1 MGAVSNFV
9 KSVATVLPE
18 IRKPTRKPSLNEKL
32 IWTGIAV
39 IVYMVMAVTPLTG
52 VQIGAQSQ
60 FSYSQIIFASTQGTL
75 MTLGIGPIVTAGLIL
90 QLLAGSEIIK
100 VDFQNPEDRAI
111 FTSATKFLTIIV
123 IVVESSAYLLGGLF
137 GSIPPTASIAIFFEL
152 VAASMIVM
160 LLDELVQKGWGIGS
174 GVSLFILAGV
184 AQKVMWDIFSPL
196 QVPISGGGSTGQASI
211 YAYYGAIPELLN
223 STFAGHPLDA
233 FFRTNAAQFP
243 SIFALILTIV
253 AILIIVYVEGMRI
266 EIPITSTKYR
276 GFSGVY
282 PIKLLYVS
290 NIPVILFS
298 ALVANI
304 SFFFAYLWK
313 IYDYNPLTGQG
324 NFNSWFNY
332 LAQYNTTQISQ
343 AGASASP
350 LTYQPLPGNL
360 IYYMTSPN
368 NILVA
373 NPDYFRALT
382 YVLFAVAFSVM
393 FAKIWVEIGG
403 LSPKAAAKSLIG
415 ADVMIPG
422 FRRTGTSVETILAKY
437 IPVITIIGG
446 IFIGLLASLT
456 SLFGVF
462 GTGIGLLLM
471 IDIIIQY
478 YQMLVKEELES
489 MMPRLGSLL
498 GRT

>member
-1 MGAVSNFV
+1 MGAIKDFV
-9 KSVATVLPE
+9 KGAATVLPE
-18 IRKPTRKPSLNEKL
+18 IKKPVRKPSLNEKL
-32 IWTGIAV
+32 IWTAIAV
-39 IVYMVMAVTPLTG
+39 VVYMVMAVTPLTS

-60 FSYSQIIFASTQGTL
+60 FSYSSVIFASAQGTL

-100 VDFQNPEDRAI
+100 VDFQNPDDRSI
-111 FTSATKFLTIIV
+111 FTSATKLLTIIV
-123 IVVESSAYLLGGLF
+123 IVVESSAYLIGGLF
-137 GSIPPTASIAIFFEL
+137 GSIPASGAIAIFFEL
-152 VAASMIVM
+152 LGASIIVM

-184 AQKVMWDIFSPL
+184 AQKVMWDMFSPL
-196 QVPISGGGSTGQASI
+196 QVTVSSTVSQ
-211 YAYYGAIPELLN
+211 YYGAIPYLI
-223 STFAGHPLDA
+223 SAAFSGHAYDA
-233 FFRTNAAQFP
+233 IFRTSAGNSGFP
-243 SIFALILTIV
+243 TIFGLITTIS
-253 AILIIVYVEGMRI
+253 AILVVVYVEGMRI

-276 GFSGVY
+276 GFAGVY

-313 IYDYNPLTGQG
+313 FYDYNGSTG
-324 NFNSWFNY
+324 NYNHWFNY
-332 LAQYNTTQISQ
+332 LAQYNITTVQ
-343 AGASASP
+343 AANATP
-350 LTYQPLPGNL
+350 LTYQPLKGSL

-368 NILVA
+368 DILLPNA
-373 NPDYFRALT
+373 DYVRALT

-403 LSPKAAAKSLIG
+403 LSPKAAAKNLIG

-422 FRRTGTSVETILAKY
+422 FRRTGASVEAILGKY

-462 GTGIGLLLM
+462 GTGVGLLLM
-471 IDIIIQY
+471 VDIIIQY
-478 YQMLVKEELES
+478 YQMLVKEQLES
-489 MMPRLGSLL
+489 MMPRLGAML

>member
-1 MGAVSNFV
+1 MGAVSNFI
-9 KSVATVLPE
+9 KAVATVLPE
-18 IRKPTRKPSLNEKL
+18 IRKPIRKPSLNEKL

-52 VQIGAQSQ
+52 VQVGAQSQ
-60 FSYSQIIFASTQGTL
+60 SSYSSIIFASTQGSL

-123 IVVESSAYLLGGLF
+123 IVVEASAYLIGGLF
-137 GSIPPTASIAIFFEL
+137 GSIAPNASIAIFFEL
-152 VAASMIVM
+152 VAASIIVM

-184 AQKVMWDIFSPL
+184 AQKLMWDIFSPL
-196 QVPISGGGSTGQASI
+196 LVPISGGGNTGVPVVQ
-211 YAYYGAIPELLN
+211 AYYGAIPELLN
-223 STFAGHPLDA
+223 STFSGQAFNA
-233 FFRTNAAQFP
+233 FFRTNAPQFP
-243 SIFALILTIV
+243 SIFGLILTAV

-276 GFSGVY
+276 GFAGVY

-298 ALVANI
+298 ALIANI
-304 SFFFAYLWK
+304 SFFFAYMWK
-313 IYDYNPLTGQG
+313 SFGSTNQG
-324 NFNSWFNY
+324 WIKY
-332 LAQYNTTQISQ
+332 LAQYNTTQILSQ
-343 AGASASP
+343 GANASP
-350 LTYQPLPGNL
+350 LTYQPLPGSL
-360 IYYMTSPN
+360 IYYMTSPQ
-368 NILVA
+368 NILGP
-373 NPDYFRALT
+373 NPDYIRALT
-382 YVLFAVAFSVM
+382 YILFAVAFSVM

-415 ADVMIPG
+415 ADVMVPG
-422 FRRTGTSVETILAKY
+422 FRRTGTSVEAILAKY
-437 IPVITIIGG
+437 IPTITIIGG
-446 IFIGLLASLT
+446 IFIGLLASLAGI
-456 SLFGVF
+456 FGVF

-471 IDIIIQY
+471 VDIIIQY

-498 GRT
+498 GRS

>member
-1 MGAVSNFV
+1 MGAVRDFV
-9 KSVATVLPE
+9 KGAATVLPE
-18 IRKPTRKPSLNEKL
+18 IKKPVRKPSLNEKL
-32 IWTGIAV
+32 IWTAIAV
-39 IVYMVMAVTPLTG
+39 VVYLVMAVTPLTS
-52 VQIGAQSQ
+52 VQIGEQSQ
-60 FSYSQIIFASTQGTL
+60 FSYSSVIFASAQGTL

-100 VDFQNPEDRAI
+100 VDFQNPDDRAL
-111 FTSATKFLTIIV
+111 FTSATKLLTIIV
-123 IVVESSAYLLGGLF
+123 IVVESSAYLIGGLF
-137 GSIPPTASIAIFFEL
+137 GSIPPAGAIAIFFEL
-152 VAASMIVM
+152 FGASVIVM

-184 AQKVMWDIFSPL
+184 AQKVMWDMLS
-196 QVPISGGGSTGQASI
+196 PISVQVQSGISQ
-211 YAYYGAIPELLN
+211 YYGAIPYLISAAFSGHAYDALFRV
-223 STFAGHPLDA
+223 SAG
-233 FFRTNAAQFP
+233 NAGFP
-243 SIFALILTIV
+243 TIFGLITTV
-253 AILIIVYVEGMRI
+253 AAILVVVYVEGMRI

-276 GFSGVY
+276 GFAGVY

-304 SFFFAYLWK
+304 SFFFAYLWN
-313 IYDYNPLTGQG
+313 YYNSSGPPGSKTG
-324 NFNSWFNY
+324 NFNHWFNY
-332 LAQYNTTQISQ
+332 LAQYNLTSVNAANST
-343 AGASASP
+343 P
-350 LTYQPLPGNL
+350 LTYQPLKGSL

-368 NILVA
+368 DILVPGA
-373 NPDYFRALT
+373 DYVRALT

-403 LSPKAAAKSLIG
+403 LSPKAAAKNLIG

-422 FRRTGTSVETILAKY
+422 FRRSGASVEAILAKY

-462 GTGIGLLLM
+462 GTGVGLLLM
-471 IDIIIQY
+471 VDIIIQY
-478 YQMLVKEELES
+478 YQMLVKEQLES
-489 MMPRLGSLL
+489 MMPRLGAML

>member
-1 MGAVSNFV
+1 MGAISTFV
-9 KSVATVLPE
+9 KGAATVLPE
-18 IRKPTRKPSLNEKL
+18 IKKPTRKPSLNEKL
-32 IWTGIAV
+32 IWTAV
-39 IVYMVMAVTPLTG
+39 AVVIYMVMAVTPLTG
-52 VQIGAQSQ
+52 VPIGAQSQ
-60 FSYSQIIFASTQGTL
+60 FSYSSVIFASAQGTL

-100 VDFQNPEDRAI
+100 VDFQNPDDRAI
-111 FTSATKFLTIIV
+111 FTSATKLLTIIV
-123 IVVESSAYLLGGLF
+123 IVVESSAYLVGGLF
-137 GSIPPTASIAIFFEL
+137 GSISPAAAIAIFFEL
-152 VAASMIVM
+152 LGASIIVM

-184 AQKVMWDIFSPL
+184 AQKVMWDMFSPL
-196 QVPISGGGSTGQASI
+196 SVPVRSGVN
-211 YAYYGAIPELLN
+211 AYLGAVPYLLN
-223 STFAGHPLDA
+223 ATFVGHPLDA
-233 FFRTNAAQFP
+233 VFRTSSPNFP
-243 SIFALILTIV
+243 TIFGLLTTVV
-253 AILIIVYVEGMRI
+253 AILVIVYVEGMRI

-276 GFSGVY
+276 GFAGVY

-313 IYDYNPLTGQG
+313 TYDYG
-324 NFNSWFNY
+324 NGASWFNY
-332 LAQYNTTQISQ
+332 LAQYNMTSVTQQ
-343 AGASASP
+343 GATP
-350 LTYQPLPGNL
+350 LTYQPLPGSL

-368 NILVA
+368 NILVPHA
-373 NPDYFRALT
+373 DYVRALT

-403 LSPKAAAKSLIG
+403 LSPKAAAKNLIG

-422 FRRTGTSVETILAKY
+422 FRRTGTSVEAILAKY

-462 GTGIGLLLM
+462 GTGVGLLLM
-471 IDIIIQY
+471 VDIIIQY
-478 YQMLVKEELES
+478 YQMLVKEQLES
-489 MMPRLGSLL
+489 MMPRLGALL
-498 GRT
+498 GRS

>member
-1 MGAVSNFV
+1 MGAVRDFV
-9 KSVATVLPE
+9 KGAATILPE

-32 IWTGIAV
+32 IWTAIAV
-39 IVYMVMAVTPLTG
+39 IVYLVMAVTPLTG
-52 VQIGAQSQ
+52 IPIGAQSQ
-60 FSYSQIIFASTQGTL
+60 FSYSSVIFASAQGTL

-100 VDFQNPEDRAI
+100 VDFQDPDDRAI
-111 FTSATKFLTIIV
+111 FTAATKLLTIIV
-123 IVVESSAYLLGGLF
+123 IIVEASAYLIGGLF
-137 GSIPPTASIAIFFEL
+137 GQIAATASVAIFFEL
-152 VAASMIVM
+152 LAASVIVM
-160 LLDELVQKGWGIGS
+160 LLDEMVQKGWGIGS

-184 AQKVMWDIFSPL
+184 AQKLAWDTFA
-196 QVPISGGGSTGQASI
+196 PITVQITTGVSQF
-211 YAYYGAIPELLN
+211 YGAIPNLISQAL
-223 STFAGHPLDA
+223 AGNPGEAFLREDA
-233 FFRTNAAQFP
+233 SQFP
-243 SIFALILTIV
+243 SIFGLIVTII

-276 GFSGVY
+276 GFAGVY

-298 ALVANI
+298 ALTANL

-313 IYDYNPLTGQG
+313 IYDPNNTNY
-324 NFNSWFNY
+324 WFNY
-332 LAQYNTTQISQ
+332 LARYNLTTVQA
-343 AGASASP
+343 AGATP
-350 LTYQPLPGNL
+350 LNYQPLNGSL

-368 NILVA
+368 DILIA
-373 NPDYFRALT
+373 HPDLIRALT
-382 YVLFAVAFSVM
+382 YVMFAVAFSVM

-403 LSPKAAAKSLIG
+403 LSPKAAAKNLIG

-422 FRRTGTSVETILAKY
+422 FRRSGASVEAILAKY

-462 GTGIGLLLM
+462 GTGVGLLLM
-471 IDIIIQY
+471 VDIIIQY
-478 YQMLVKEELES
+478 YQMLVKEQLET

>member
-1 MGAVSNFV
+1 MGAIKNFV
-9 KSVATVLPE
+9 KGAATVLPE
-18 IRKPTRKPSLNEKL
+18 IKKPVRKPSLNEKL
-32 IWTGIAV
+32 IWTAIAV
-39 IVYMVMAVTPLTG
+39 VVYMVMAVTPLTS

-60 FSYSQIIFASTQGTL
+60 FSYSSVIFASAQGTL

-100 VDFQNPEDRAI
+100 VDFQNPDDRSI
-111 FTSATKFLTIIV
+111 FTSATKLLTIIV
-123 IVVESSAYLLGGLF
+123 IVVESSAYLIGGLF
-137 GSIPPTASIAIFFEL
+137 GSIPPSGAIAIFFEL
-152 VAASMIVM
+152 LGASIIVM

-184 AQKVMWDIFSPL
+184 AQKVMWDMFSPL
-196 QVPISGGGSTGQASI
+196 QITITQGVQQ
-211 YAYYGAIPELLN
+211 YYGAIPYLI
-223 STFAGHPLDA
+223 SAAFAGHPLDA
-233 FFRTNAAQFP
+233 LFRTVAGNSGFP
-243 SIFALILTIV
+243 TIFGLITTIA
-253 AILIIVYVEGMRI
+253 AILVVVYVEGMRI

-276 GFSGVY
+276 GFAGVY

-313 IYDYNPLTGQG
+313 YYDWNGTTGNYNH
-324 NFNSWFNY
+324 WFNY
-332 LAQYNTTQISQ
+332 LAQYNTTSVLAQN
-343 AGASASP
+343 ATP
-350 LTYQPLPGNL
+350 LTYQPLKGSL

-368 NILVA
+368 NILVPGA
-373 NPDYFRALT
+373 DYVRALT

-403 LSPKAAAKSLIG
+403 LSPKAAAKNLIG

-422 FRRTGTSVETILAKY
+422 FRRTGSSVEAILAKY

-462 GTGIGLLLM
+462 GTGVGLLLM
-471 IDIIIQY
+471 VDIIIQY
-478 YQMLVKEELES
+478 YQMLVKEQLES
-489 MMPRLGSLL
+489 MMPRLGAML

>member
-1 MGAVSNFV
+1 MGAIRDFV
-9 KSVATVLPE
+9 KGAATVLPE
-18 IRKPTRKPSLNEKL
+18 IKKPVRKPSLNEKL
-32 IWTGIAV
+32 IWTAIAV
-39 IVYMVMAVTPLTG
+39 VVYLVMAVTPLTS
-52 VQIGAQSQ
+52 VQIGEQSQ
-60 FSYSQIIFASTQGTL
+60 FSYSSVIFASAQGTL

-100 VDFQNPEDRAI
+100 VDFQNPDDRAL
-111 FTSATKFLTIIV
+111 FTSATKLLTIIV
-123 IVVESSAYLLGGLF
+123 IVVESSAYLIGGLF
-137 GSIPPTASIAIFFEL
+137 GSISPPGAIAIFFEL
-152 VAASMIVM
+152 LGASIIVM

-184 AQKVMWDIFSPL
+184 AQKVMWDMLSPL
-196 QVPISGGGSTGQASI
+196 TVSVQSGVQQ
-211 YAYYGAIPELLN
+211 YYGAIPYLI
-223 STFAGHPLDA
+223 SAAFAGHAYDA
-233 FFRTNAAQFP
+233 LFRASAGNAGFP
-243 SIFALILTIV
+243 TIFGLITTIA
-253 AILIIVYVEGMRI
+253 AILVVVYVEGMRI

-276 GFSGVY
+276 GFAGVY

-313 IYDYNPLTGQG
+313 YYNYNGTTG
-324 NFNSWFNY
+324 NYNHWFNY
-332 LAQYNTTQISQ
+332 FAQYNITSVQ
-343 AGASASP
+343 AANATP
-350 LTYQPLPGNL
+350 LTYQPLKGSL

-368 NILVA
+368 NILVPGA
-373 NPDYFRALT
+373 DYVRALT

-403 LSPKAAAKSLIG
+403 LSPKAAAKNLIG

-422 FRRTGTSVETILAKY
+422 FRRSGASVEAILAKY

-462 GTGIGLLLM
+462 GTGVGLLLM
-471 IDIIIQY
+471 VDIIIQY
-478 YQMLVKEELES
+478 YQMLVKEQLES
-489 MMPRLGSLL
+489 MMPRLGAML

>member
-1 MGAVSNFV
+1 MGAIKNFV
-9 KSVATVLPE
+9 KGAATVLPE
-18 IRKPTRKPSLNEKL
+18 IKKPIRKPSLNEKL

-39 IVYMVMAVTPLTG
+39 VIYMVMAVTPLTS
-52 VQIGAQSQ
+52 VPIGEQSQ
-60 FSYSQIIFASTQGTL
+60 FSYSSVIFASAQGTL

-100 VDFQNPEDRAI
+100 VDFQNPEDRSI
-111 FTSATKFLTIIV
+111 FTSATKLLTIIV
-123 IVVESSAYLLGGLF
+123 IVVESSAYLIGGLF
-137 GSIPPTASIAIFFEL
+137 GQITPSGSIAIFFEL
-152 VAASMIVM
+152 LGASIIVM

-184 AQKVMWDIFSPL
+184 AQKVMWDMFSPL
-196 QVPISGGGSTGQASI
+196 QLQVTSGVQQ
-211 YAYYGAIPELLN
+211 YYGAIPYLI
-223 STFAGHPLDA
+223 SSIFAGHAYDA
-233 FFRTNAAQFP
+233 LFRASAGNAGFP
-243 SIFALILTIV
+243 TIFGLITTIT
-253 AILIIVYVEGMRI
+253 AILVVVYVEGMRI

-276 GFSGVY
+276 GFAGVY

-313 IYDYNPLTGQG
+313 YYDWNGTTGNYNH
-324 NFNSWFNY
+324 WFNY
-332 LAQYNTTQISQ
+332 LAQYNITSVT
-343 AGASASP
+343 SANATP
-350 LTYQPLPGNL
+350 LTYQPLKGSL

-368 NILVA
+368 DILVPNA
-373 NPDYFRALT
+373 DYIRAIT

-403 LSPKAAAKSLIG
+403 LSPKAAAKNLIG

-422 FRRTGTSVETILAKY
+422 FRRSGASVEAILAKY

-462 GTGIGLLLM
+462 GTGVGLLLM
-471 IDIIIQY
+471 VDIIIQY
-478 YQMLVKEELES
+478 YQMLVKEQLES
-489 MMPRLGSLL
+489 MMPRLGAVL